1 MSVKKLTD
9 IGELAAL
16 KKMFTLLN
24 ISHNSVFKWK
34 TFIQILSSYIKM
46 FKFILLAYILL
57 TFLVISYQRLGDS
70 LSNSCKENKDIFLII
85 LTPTNKHEE
94 KLVT

>member
-1 MSVKKLTD
+1 MSVKKLTE
-9 IGELAAL
+9 ISELAAL

-46 FKFILLAYILL
+46 FKLLLAYILL

-70 LSNSCKENKDIFLII
+70 LSNSCKKKQRYFL
-85 LTPTNKHEE
+85 
-94 KLVT
+94 

>member
-46 FKFILLAYILL
+46 FKLLLAYILL

-70 LSNSCKENKDIFLII
+70 LSNSCKENKDIFLIN

>member
-34 TFIQILSSYIKM
+34 TFIQILSSNIKM
-46 FKFILLAYILL
+46 FKLLLAYILL
-57 TFLVISYQRLGDS
+57 TFLVIGYQRLGDS
-70 LSNSCKENKDIFLII
+70 LSNSCKENKDIFL
-85 LTPTNKHEE
+85 
-94 KLVT
+94 

>member
-1 MSVKKLTD
+1 MFFKL
-9 IGELAAL
+9 
-16 KKMFTLLN
+16 
-24 ISHNSVFKWK
+24 
-34 TFIQILSSYIKM
+34 
-46 FKFILLAYILL
+46 LLAYILL
-57 TFLVISYQRLGDS
+57 TFLVIGYQRLGDS

>member
-1 MSVKKLTD
+1 
-9 IGELAAL
+9 
-16 KKMFTLLN
+16 
-24 ISHNSVFKWK
+24 
-34 TFIQILSSYIKM
+34 M